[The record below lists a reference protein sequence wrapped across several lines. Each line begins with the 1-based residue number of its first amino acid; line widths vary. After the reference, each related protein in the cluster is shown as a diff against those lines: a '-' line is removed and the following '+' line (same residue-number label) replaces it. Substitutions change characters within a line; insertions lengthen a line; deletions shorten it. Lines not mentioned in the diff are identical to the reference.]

1 MRKILYA
8 LIACV
13 AFCAQSCQESLEDKA
28 EREAKEY
35 TKSFCPTPTVNY
47 TRTDSVVFYK
57 STKKLYLLLLILRRF
72 RQRRNCQQKIS
83 KLFTKEYIK
92 MLTDNPGLKS
102 YKEAGF
108 KFVYIV
114 HSTKEPTKIL
124 YQDSFSFTK

>member
-57 STKKLYLLLLILRRF
+57 STKSYTYYCSFSDAFDNEEIVNKNKQAIHEG
-72 RQRRNCQQKIS
+72 IH
-83 KLFTKEYIK
+83 K

-124 YQDSFSFTK
+124 YQYSFSFTK

>member
-57 STKKLYLLLLILRRF
+57 STKSYTYYCSF
-72 RQRRNCQQKIS
+72 S
-83 KLFTKEYIK
+83 
-92 MLTDNPGLKS
+92 D

>member
-57 STKKLYLLLLILRRF
+57 VYKKAITYYCSFSDAFDNEEIV
-72 RQRRNCQQKIS
+72 NKIS
-83 KLFTKEYIK
+83 KLFTKEY
-92 MLTDNPGLKS
+92 
-102 YKEAGF
+102 
-108 KFVYIV
+108 
-114 HSTKEPTKIL
+114 TKC
-124 YQDSFSFTK
+124 